1 VIEKM
6 AHVTLTAL
14 CKHCLTGTADTPIAL
29 FPIWNQDESKWRQC
43 LEAVC
48 DLTSL
53 YFSTD

>member
-6 AHVTLTAL
+6 AHITLTAL
-14 CKHCLTGTADTPIAL
+14 CKHCLTDTADTPIAL